1 MAKKNIK
8 AVKTKA
14 SASKK
19 TAVKKVVK
27 KAAPVKKKV
36 IVKYVKKVAPKK
48 IVKKA
53 APVKKK
59 AIAKPIKKAVAKK
72 VVAKKVVSKK
82 VSKPVKKTAPS
93 KAVAKPISKLVTK
106 KAALKTEIKKAD
118 KKVEKQS
125 ILQSTTVEKKLKKEA
140 PKSTPPPTTNKVKP
154 GSPKRGRKKKN
165 KDDEED
171 GFDTDPAIELEIEM
185 LRAKK
190 RKKNDGPKIIR
201 TPLVIHLG
209 LEDKEIDYAKLVKS
223 TAAPKGKHKK
233 FELEF
238 TINAS
243 IKFLFPFFLTPSE
256 LADWFA
262 DDVDIK
268 GDQYTFFW
276 DGSTQIAKLIA
287 KKENHFVRFKWID
300 EPENTYFEFRL
311 EADEITQDV
320 ALIISDF
327 AEDDESREASTLLWN
342 NQVEKLMH
350 VIGA

>member
-19 TAVKKVVK
+19 STAKKVVK

-36 IVKYVKKVAPKK
+36 IVKNVKKVAPKK
-48 IVKKA
+48 IVKKVA

-59 AIAKPIKKAVAKK
+59 IDVKPIKKAVTKNL
-72 VVAKKVVSKK
+72 VAKKIVSKK
-82 VSKPVKKTAPS
+82 VNKPVKKTTPS
-93 KAVAKPISKLVTK
+93 KAVAKPISKVV
-106 KAALKTEIKKAD
+106 AKTETNKTD

-125 ILQSTTVEKKLKKEA
+125 ILKSTTVEKKLKKEA

-209 LEDKEIDYAKLVKS
+209 LEDKEIDYAKLLKS
-223 TAAPKGKHKK
+223 TPAPKGKHKK

-268 GDQYTFFW
+268 GDLYTFFW
-276 DGSTQIAKLIA
+276 DGSTQVAKLVA
-287 KKENHFVRFKWID
+287 KKENHFVRFKWVD
-300 EPENTYFEFRL
+300 EPDNTYFEFRL

-342 NQVEKLMH
+342 NQVGKLMH

>member
-19 TAVKKVVK
+19 STAKKVVK

-36 IVKYVKKVAPKK
+36 IVKNVKKVAPKK
-48 IVKKA
+48 IVKKVA

-59 AIAKPIKKAVAKK
+59 IDVKPIKKAVTKNL
-72 VVAKKVVSKK
+72 VAKKIVSKK
-82 VSKPVKKTAPS
+82 VNKPVKKTTPS
-93 KAVAKPISKLVTK
+93 KAVAKPISKVV
-106 KAALKTEIKKAD
+106 AKTETNKTD

-171 GFDTDPAIELEIEM
+171 GFDADPAIELEIEM

-209 LEDKEIDYAKLVKS
+209 LEDKEIDYAKLLKS
-223 TAAPKGKHKK
+223 TPAPKGKHKK

-268 GDQYTFFW
+268 GDLYTFFW
-276 DGSTQIAKLIA
+276 DGSTQVAKLVA
-287 KKENHFVRFKWID
+287 KKENHFVRFKWVD
-300 EPENTYFEFRL
+300 EPDNTYFEFRL

>member
-8 AVKTKA
+8 AVKTKV
-14 SASKK
+14 SVSKK
-19 TAVKKVVK
+19 NTAKKVVK

-36 IVKYVKKVAPKK
+36 APKR

-53 APVKKK
+53 ATVKKK
-59 AIAKPIKKAVAKK
+59 AISKSLKKIVSKKIIKKIATKRTNKQIKKTSPKKAIVKPVIKKLLLKVNTKKEVAPKK
-72 VVAKKVVSKK
+72 VVKQ
-82 VSKPVKKTAPS
+82 PILQTTTVKK
-93 KAVAKPISKLVTK
+93 
-106 KAALKTEIKKAD
+106 AL
-118 KKVEKQS
+118 EKE
-125 ILQSTTVEKKLKKEA
+125 T
-140 PKSTPPPTTNKVKP
+140 PKSIPPTTNKVKP

-209 LEDKEIDYAKLVKS
+209 LEDKEIDYAKLVKNTS
-223 TAAPKGKHKK
+223 APKGKLRK

-276 DGSTQIAKLIA
+276 DGSKQVAKLVA

-300 EPENTYFEFRL
+300 EPDNTYFEFRL
-311 EADEITQDV
+311 EVDEITKDV

-327 AEDDESREASTLLWN
+327 AEDQESREASTLLWN
-342 NQVEKLMH
+342 NQVQKLMH